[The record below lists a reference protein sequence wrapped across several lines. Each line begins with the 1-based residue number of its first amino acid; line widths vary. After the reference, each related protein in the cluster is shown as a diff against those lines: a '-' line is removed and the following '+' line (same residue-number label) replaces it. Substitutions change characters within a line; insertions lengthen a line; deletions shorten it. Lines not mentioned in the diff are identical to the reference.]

1 MLWCDL
7 QYLLVLYSIS
17 NVIPILEI
25 CVYNIAFLTKMETEF
40 FFCVLEVA
48 DMSPSDKMFSAR
60 VH

>member
-17 NVIPILEI
+17 NVIPVLEI

-40 FFCVLEVA
+40 FFVLEVA
-48 DMSPSDKMFSAR
+48 GMGPSDKMFSAR